1 MRDCTDTSTYS
12 KGRKKKEE
20 KKELVRWTRS
30 KEKFELMITF
40 TSFIFHDCPNRVFDL
55 D

>member
-12 KGRKKKEE
+12 KGRKK

-40 TSFIFHDCPNRVFDL
+40 TSFIFNDCPNRVFDL